1 VTSGKE
7 AQVASRSS
15 NSAARWLWILLVLDR
30 VTALGQSEASPALAR
45 TSVLGHRDPRLIE
58 AVSKAV
64 QGATLKLQEQRCN
77 QVFSDFR
84 DGEGKTLQQNLQDRG
99 ETGQS
104 FLLWLIFY
112 NGTSE
117 GICRESGTV
126 AATNPGARMVHV
138 CPSQFVQ
145 AQFATPGYASALIIH
160 EELHALGLKEN
171 PPTSREIT
179 LGVISRCGQ

>member
-1 VTSGKE
+1 
-7 AQVASRSS
+7 VANRSS
-15 NSAARWLWILLVLDR
+15 LGAARWLSILFVLDPA
-30 VTALGQSEASPALAR
+30 TALAQQSEGSTVLPR

-58 AVSKAV
+58 AVGKAV
-64 QGATLKLQEQRCN
+64 QGATLKLQDQRCN

-84 DGEGKTLQQNLQDRG
+84 DDKGRTLQQNLQDRG

-112 NGTSE
+112 NGDSE
-117 GICRESGTV
+117 SICREPRTV

-138 CPSQFVQ
+138 CPNQFIQ
-145 AQFATPGYASALIIH
+145 AQIAKPGYAAALIVH

-171 PPTSREIT
+171 PPTSSEIT
-179 LGVISRCGQ
+179 AVVISRCGQ

>member
-1 VTSGKE
+1 
-7 AQVASRSS
+7 VASRSS

-30 VTALGQSEASPALAR
+30 VTALGQQFEGSAAVVR

-64 QGATLKLQEQRCN
+64 QGATLKLREEQCN

-84 DGEGKTLQQNLQDRG
+84 DGKGRTLQENLQDRA

-112 NGTSE
+112 NGDSE
-117 GICRESGTV
+117 GICRESGTA
-126 AATNPGARMVHV
+126 AATNPGARMIHV
-138 CPSQFVQ
+138 CPNQFIQ

-179 LGVISRCGQ
+179 AVVVSRCGQ

>member
-1 VTSGKE
+1 
-7 AQVASRSS
+7 VANQSS
-15 NSAARWLWILLVLDR
+15 KGAARWLSTLLVLFP
-30 VTALGQSEASPALAR
+30 VTASGQRSEGLDAFAR
-45 TSVLGHRDPRLIE
+45 PSVLGHRNARLIE

-64 QGATLKLQEQRCN
+64 QGATLKLREPQCN

-84 DGEGKTLQQNLQDRG
+84 DGEGRTLQQNLQDRG
-99 ETGQS
+99 QTGKS

-112 NGTSE
+112 NGDSE
-117 GICRESGTV
+117 GICRESKTV
-126 AATNPGARMVHV
+126 AATNPGARIIHV
-138 CPSQFVQ
+138 CPNQFIL
-145 AQFATPGYASALIIH
+145 ARSATPGYAAALIIH